1 MSKPMHLR
9 NSWAW
14 WFILSRIYCKP
25 VCVPH
30 RQMVQ
35 SISKETFGSASVIFD
50 LDGFCKREP
59 FPNDM
64 RPTHCKSQKRDEF
77 LNAFFMHEVCFFQI
91 KATTFKIGKKDF
103 NPPSFFIGIQSGL
116 ALCIAGNN
124 EEPILQSYRRQ
135 IHRLLINAAGF
146 AQDGL
151 LMDVQ
156 VCKKLSQGYLSL
168 YPLMK

>member
-1 MSKPMHLR
+1 
-9 NSWAW
+9 
-14 WFILSRIYCKP
+14 
-25 VCVPH
+25 
-30 RQMVQ
+30 MVQ
-35 SISKETFGSASVIFD
+35 SISKETFGFSSVIFD

-64 RPTHCKSQKRDEF
+64 CPTHRKHQKRDEF
-77 LNAFFMHEVCFFQI
+77 LNAFFMHEMCFFQI

-103 NPPSFFIGIQSGL
+103 NTPSFFIGIQSGL

-156 VCKKLSQGYLSL
+156 VCKKLSQGYLFT
-168 YPLMK
+168 P